1 MDATAPARPRR
12 RKSVK
17 RTRIQGINRAI
28 ILDAALE
35 IFSTYG
41 FRGSTLDQ
49 IAEKA
54 GMSKPNLLYYFPRK
68 EDIYVTVLEQTL
80 EEWLA
85 PLSALDPDGDPIV
98 ELRKY
103 IAIKLD
109 LSATRPAAS
118 RLFANEIMHG
128 APMIGTF
135 LETHLRRL
143 VEEKAGV
150 LKRWSDEGKL
160 AAVDPFHLIFAI
172 WATTQ
177 HYADFAVQIRAVLG
191 EQGEGPDHQTRTSD
205 AVLAI
210 LLDGIRPR

>member
-12 RKSVK
+12 RKGVK

-68 EDIYVTVLEQTL
+68 GDIYVTVLEQTL

-85 PLSALDPDGDPIV
+85 PLSALDPGGDPIA

-103 IAIKLD
+103 IAIKLE

-128 APMIGTF
+128 APMIGIF

-160 AAVDPFHLIFAI
+160 AAVDPYHLIFAI

-191 EQGEGPDHQTRTSD
+191 EGGEGPEHQARTSD